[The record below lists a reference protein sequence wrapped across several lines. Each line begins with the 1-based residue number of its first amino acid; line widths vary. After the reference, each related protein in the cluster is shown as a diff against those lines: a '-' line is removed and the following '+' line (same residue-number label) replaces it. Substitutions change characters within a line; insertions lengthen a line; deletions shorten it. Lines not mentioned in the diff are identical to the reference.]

1 MEAIR
6 QWAMGLC
13 GAAAICGLAGCVLPK
28 KSAAKTVLAL
38 LMLCAM
44 VSPLTNG
51 SDFSAH
57 LPLEQQEEISAEL
70 QEKNNLLAY
79 SIAEDHILKLT
90 RETLKQNGYPVGE
103 LEVQLKEMEDQI
115 RISVKLNLPESAQ
128 SRENE
133 LRNLLRNSCG
143 VEEAEINWQEE
154 Q

>member
-1 MEAIR
+1 MLAIR
-6 QWAMGLC
+6 QWALGLC
-13 GAAAICGLAGCVLPK
+13 GAAAICGLVSCLLPK

-51 SDFSAH
+51 ADLSVDF
-57 LPLEQQEEISAEL
+57 PFMEQEEITEEL
-70 QEKNNLLAY
+70 LEENQLLAY
-79 SIAEDHILKLT
+79 SIAEDHIMKLT
-90 RETLKQNGYPVGE
+90 RETLKQNGFPVGE

>member
-6 QWAMGLC
+6 QWALGLC

-51 SDFSAH
+51 SDLSVDF
-57 LPLEQQEEISAEL
+57 PFMEQEEITEEL
-70 QEKNNLLAY
+70 LEENQLLAY

-90 RETLKQNGYPVGE
+90 RETLKQNGFPVGE

-128 SRENE
+128 GREKE

>member
-6 QWAMGLC
+6 QWALGLC
-13 GAAAICGLAGCVLPK
+13 GAAAICGLAGFVLPK

-51 SDFSAH
+51 TDLSVDF
-57 LPLEQQEEISAEL
+57 PFMEQEEITEEL
-70 QEKNNLLAY
+70 LEENQLLAY

-90 RETLKQNGYPVGE
+90 RETLEHNNFPAEE
-103 LEVQLKEMEDQI
+103 LQINLKEEESQLVI
-115 RISVKLNLPESAQ
+115 QLRVSLPVSEQ
-128 SRENE
+128 FREQE
-133 LRNLLRNSCG
+133 LRNLLRNTCG
-143 VEEAEINWQEE
+143 IMDIEINWQEE

>member
-13 GAAAICGLAGCVLPK
+13 GAAAICGIASCLLPK

-38 LMLCAM
+38 LMLCVM
-44 VSPLTNG
+44 VLPLTNG
-51 SDFSAH
+51 ADLSVDF
-57 LPLEQQEEISAEL
+57 PFMEQEEITEEL
-70 QEKNNLLAY
+70 LEENQLLAY

-90 RETLKQNGYPVGE
+90 RETLKQNGFPVE
-103 LEVQLKEMEDQI
+103 KLAVKLKEAEGQI

-143 VEEAEINWQEE
+143 VEEVEINWQEE
-154 Q
+154 K

>member
-13 GAAAICGLAGCVLPK
+13 GAAAICGLASCLLPK

-51 SDFSAH
+51 ADFSSQ

-128 SRENE
+128 GRENE
-133 LRNLLRNSCG
+133 LRNLLRNGCG
-143 VEEAEINWQEE
+143 VEEAEINWLEE

>member
-13 GAAAICGLAGCVLPK
+13 EAAVVCGLANCLLPK
-28 KSAAKTVLAL
+28 KSASKTVLAL

-51 SDFSAH
+51 ADFSAH

-70 QEKNNLLAY
+70 QEKNDLLAY

-115 RISVKLNLPESAQ
+115 RISVKLSLPESAQ

-133 LRNLLRNSCG
+133 LRNLLKNSCG